1 MWLLTFP
8 KLTSPD
14 ITDAESYDRCKMYI
28 SNLSVERVDS
38 SCVHPAHTA
47 STNRPNIITNVTRSI
62 TRSIVIAH
70 SGISSSAIENTQ
82 VISEPSKKTV
92 IKLINS

>member
-38 SCVHPAHTA
+38 SRVHPAHTA
-47 STNRPNIITNVTRSI
+47 STNRPNIITNV